1 MATTVKNVGRI
12 PVQVGIILANGK
24 KTSIR
29 VMQRSPKPVG
39 LPVGARI
46 DENWLALNGK
56 NILVKTTEVAK
67 STPVSAPAAG
77 PVEAPVATA
86 IQSGTGEPVVIK
98 SPEPAVAK
106 APAEKAVAS
115 TTTNDTSK
123 E

>member
-12 PVQVGIILANGK
+12 PLQVGIILANGK

-29 VMQRSPKPVG
+29 IMQRSPKPVG
-39 LPVGARI
+39 LPVGSRI

-56 NILVKTTEVAK
+56 NIRVKTTEVAK
-67 STPVSAPAAG
+67 NTPVSVPAVG
-77 PVEAPVATA
+77 PSAAVATA
-86 IQSGTGEPVVIK
+86 PQSGTNGPVIIK
-98 SPEPAVAK
+98 SPEPAVAD